1 MTEESEMCL
10 EMAEEGMQNCI
21 EHLERELQK
30 IRAGKAS
37 PGMLDSI
44 KVDNYGVMSPLNQVA
59 NINTPDAR
67 LIVVQPWDKSML
79 EKIEKAILTG
89 NLGFNPMNDGTVIR
103 ISVPPLTE
111 EKRRDLVKKAK
122 VEGENG
128 KVSVRNVRRNANDE
142 AKSLEKD
149 GVPED
154 EVKRL
159 TEKIQELTN
168 KFTDMIDKLMEK
180 KESEIMTV

>member
-1 MTEESEMCL
+1 MTEESEFCL

-21 EHLERELQK
+21 NHLEKEFQK

-37 PGMLDSI
+37 PAMLDSI
-44 KVDNYGVMSPLNQVA
+44 KVDNYGVTAPINQVA
-59 NINTPDAR
+59 NVNTPDGR

-79 EKIEKAILTG
+79 EKIERAIING
-89 NLGFNPMNDGTVIR
+89 NLGFNPMNDGTVLR

-111 EKRRDLVKKAK
+111 ERRLELVKKAK
-122 VEGENG
+122 AEGESG
-128 KVSVRNVRRNANDE
+128 KVAIRNIRRSANDE
-142 AKSLEKD
+142 AKSFEKS

-168 KFTDMIDKLMEK
+168 KFTDAVDKLLETKEK
-180 KESEIMTV
+180 EIMTV

>member
-1 MTEESEMCL
+1 MTEESELCL

-21 EHLERELQK
+21 IYLEKELQK

-37 PGMLDSI
+37 PAMLDSI
-44 KVDNYGVMSPLNQVA
+44 KVDNYGVMAPINQVA

-67 LIVVQPWDKSML
+67 LIIVQPWDKSML
-79 EKIEKAILTG
+79 EKIERAIING
-89 NLGFNPMNDGTVIR
+89 NLGFNPMNDGVVIR

-111 EKRRDLVKKAK
+111 ERRIDLVKKAK
-122 VEGENG
+122 AEGESG
-128 KVSVRNVRRNANDE
+128 KVAVRNIRRTANDE

-159 TEKIQELTN
+159 IEKIQELTN
-168 KFTDMIDKLMEK
+168 KFTDAIDKLLEK
-180 KESEIMTV
+180 KEKDIMTV